1 MCSCG
6 NDNEESV
13 SEVDMKNN
21 LSVQILYRQISYNSI
36 ISYENDTLYIE
47 ISGNNK
53 YPDGFICEVNS
64 AEITFVYENM
74 TKKLDYKSFPDD
86 FIPKLLYKFF
96 SVYGEKFATDKSV
109 WGKYNYTEQNIDGK
123 NIQFRV
129 LWDSQKEQYAIYIK

>member
-21 LSVQILYRQISYNSI
+21 LSVQILCGQISYNSI
-36 ISYENDTLYIE
+36 ISFENDTLYLE

-53 YPDGFICEVNS
+53 YPDGLVCEVNS

-74 TKKLDYKSFPDD
+74 MKKLDYKSFPDD
-86 FIPKLLYKFF
+86 FIPKLLYEFF
-96 SVYGEKFATDKSV
+96 SAYGEEIVTDKSV
-109 WGKYNYTEQNIDGK
+109 SGKYNYTEQNIDGK

-129 LWDSQKEQYAIYIK
+129 STDSQNEKYVIYIK